1 VGRGALALR
10 SSRRA
15 AARGGAESLGVTG
28 IDRIGNACWAAT
40 LAQAS
45 FFFGDLYA
53 AARALRK
60 ADETAFVAAAFS
72 RACAAAR
79 PGSLPDDGGAEF
91 SARSEK
97 LLSVL
102 KFPNNELKRQQDPV
116 EAFMRCVQALS
127 AEASERLDGD
137 GVAVKAA
144 ALRVAAALA
153 MSTLHQLESTT
164 RLACATCKEPGSTRA
179 ELGQAD
185 AVFSHGKDVKLRTL
199 DELTALVG
207 GSDLLFVSADDRAV
221 PLGSRSILDWINS
234 SFRNEFDAV
243 CANKACPS
251 RAAGAATM
259 RATSTRTLSV
269 IAPPATLFFSV
280 QRDDVGR
287 PAHVPAR
294 IRFDGLTYEISFV
307 FCRSGANP
315 HAGHYWCFTSRTVGG
330 ERRFFKANDKDV
342 TRVDVPVSVHPDVVG
357 YGSAFVYER
366 VIDDGSGAPPM
377 VEVPPP
383 PPPQPPHYD
392 AAAAAAQLPPGV
404 ALAATPA
411 DAKSIISRAQA
422 LVEAVRRHPWYHI
435 ALVVSPSVSV
445 RVHDFTTLMKREY
458 MNSGQLDAL
467 VYRANMDS
475 LARTGEA
482 HPLVWF
488 LGTFV
493 RLRGA
498 PRAQCAPACAQA
510 VPRARDT

>member
-1 VGRGALALR
+1 M
-10 SSRRA
+10 
-15 AARGGAESLGVTG
+15 TG
-28 IDRIGNACWAAT
+28 IDRTGNACWAAT

-45 FFFGDLYA
+45 FAFGDLYA
-53 AARALRK
+53 AARALRQ
-60 ADETAFVAAAFS
+60 ADKTAPVATAFS

-97 LLSVL
+97 LLSAL
-102 KFPNNELKRQQDPV
+102 KFPAVELERQQDPV
-116 EAFMRCVQALS
+116 EVFMRSVQALS
-127 AEASERLDGD
+127 AEASERLDGGD

-153 MSTLHQLESTT
+153 RSTLHQLESTT
-164 RLACATCKEPGSTRA
+164 RLACATCGQAGSTRA

-185 AVFSHGKDVKLRTL
+185 AVFSHGKDVKLLTL
-199 DELTALVG
+199 AELAALVG
-207 GSDLLFVSADDRAV
+207 GSDLLFVPADDCAV
-221 PLGSRSILDWINS
+221 PPGSRSILDWINS

-243 CANKACPS
+243 CANKECPS

-259 RATSTRTLSV
+259 RTTSTRTLSV

-280 QRDDVGR
+280 QRDDVGQ

-294 IRFDGLTYEISFV
+294 IRFDGLTYEICFV

-330 ERRFFKANDKDV
+330 ERRFFKADDKDV
-342 TRVDVPVSVHPDVVG
+342 TRVDEPVSVHPDVVG

-366 VIDDGSGAPPM
+366 VIDDGSGAPPL
-377 VEVPPP
+377 VEAAP
-383 PPPQPPHYD
+383 PPHYD

-422 LVEAVRRHPWYHI
+422 HVEAVRRHPSFHTV
-435 ALVVSPSVSV
+435 LDVSPSVSM

-467 VYRANMDS
+467 VYRANMAS

-498 PRAQCAPACAQA
+498 PRAQCAPACAQE
-510 VPRARDT
+510 VPRARDP

>member
-1 VGRGALALR
+1 M
-10 SSRRA
+10 
-15 AARGGAESLGVTG
+15 TG
-28 IDRIGNACWAAT
+28 IVRIGNACWAAT

-45 FFFGDLYA
+45 FAFGDLYA
-53 AARALRK
+53 AARALRQ
-60 ADETAFVAAAFS
+60 ADKTAPVATAFS

-91 SARSEK
+91 SARSEE

-102 KFPNNELKRQQDPV
+102 KFPAVELERQQDPV
-116 EAFMRCVQALS
+116 EVFMRSVQALS
-127 AEASERLDGD
+127 AEASERLDGGD

-153 MSTLHQLESTT
+153 RSTLHQLESTT
-164 RLACATCKEPGSTRA
+164 RLACATCGQAGSTRA

-185 AVFSHGKDVKLRTL
+185 AVFSHGKDVKLLTL
-199 DELTALVG
+199 AELAALVG
-207 GSDLLFVSADDRAV
+207 GSDLLFVPADDCAV
-221 PLGSRSILDWINS
+221 PPGSRSILDWINS

-243 CANKACPS
+243 CANKECPS

-259 RATSTRTLSV
+259 RTTSTRTLSV

-280 QRDDVGR
+280 QRDDVGQ

-294 IRFDGLTYEISFV
+294 IRFDGLMYEISFV

-330 ERRFFKANDKDV
+330 ERRFFKADDKDV
-342 TRVDVPVSVHPDVVG
+342 TRVDEPVSVHPDVVG

-366 VIDDGSGAPPM
+366 VIDDGSGAPPL
-377 VEVPPP
+377 VEALPPP
-383 PPPQPPHYD
+383 PPLG

-404 ALAATPA
+404 ALAETPA
-411 DAKSIISRAQA
+411 DAESIIARAQA
-422 LVEAVRRHPWYHI
+422 LLEAVRRHAPNYV
-435 ALVVSPSVSV
+435 ALDLSRTVPV
-445 RVHDFTTLMKREY
+445 RVLDFTTLMKKREY
-458 MNSGQLDAL
+458 MNSFQLDAL
-467 VYRANMDS
+467 VYRANLDS

-482 HPLVWF
+482 HPRVWF

-493 RLRGA
+493 RADQGA
-498 PRAQCAPACAQA
+498 APA
-510 VPRARDT
+510 VRAHVRSGHAAGS